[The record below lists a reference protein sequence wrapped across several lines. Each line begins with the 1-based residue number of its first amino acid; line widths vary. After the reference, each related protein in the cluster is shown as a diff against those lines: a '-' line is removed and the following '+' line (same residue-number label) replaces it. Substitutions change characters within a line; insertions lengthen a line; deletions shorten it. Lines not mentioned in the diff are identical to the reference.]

1 MATKIQLRND
11 TSSSCSSAN
20 PILAQGEPGLE
31 TNTSKIKYG
40 NGTSAWNCL
49 PYANGEN
56 CGSAC
61 GVPEKF
67 YTGLRLAEQLY
78 DADMIKWYVHRL
90 EILEK
95 NSSHLVV

>member
-11 TSSSCSSAN
+11 TSSSWSSAN

-61 GVPEKF
+61 GVEA
-67 YTGLRLAEQLY
+67 LARINATYFHQNPSNIPKPRIGVY
-78 DADMIKWYVHRL
+78 GGVP
-90 EILEK
+90 
-95 NSSHLVV
+95 